1 MSGDGVAK
9 KQTIYVRWVRSGI
22 GFSYHQ
28 KRMVR
33 SLGLRRLNHVV
44 ELEDTPSNRG
54 LVAKI
59 PHLVEITT
67 LPAPARTS
75 VPEYTIKPAPT
86 APAAKPAKAAKVETA
101 TVEPAQTGGAPAAD
115 EPAAPAAKPKR
126 ARKKKETASEPA
138 ADSSASGTQGKSEE

>member
-1 MSGDGVAK
+1 MAK
-9 KQTIYVRWVRSGI
+9 KKSNTIFVRWVRSGI

-44 ELEDTPSNRG
+44 ELEDNPAIRG

-67 LPAPARTS
+67 PPEQPAHAA
-75 VPEYTIKPAPT
+75 VPEFTIRAASVAPSQ
-86 APAAKPAKAAKVETA
+86 
-101 TVEPAQTGGAPAAD
+101 TVESASSA
-115 EPAAPAAKPKR
+115 EPAATAESAAKAKR
-126 ARKKKETASEPA
+126 VRKKKETVIASQ
-138 ADSSASGTQGKSEE
+138 SASDSPASGAPEKSEE